1 MGSFLRW
8 VFIYFGLVLAVAFAT
23 LVLPSVLDRL
33 GQEGLARELMSP
45 QAMAAQFAKD
55 RDDAISKMAGK
66 QREFA
71 SRSAQ
76 DVKNLLKEA
85 YERRDSLD
93 KQLQDPPGLLA
104 SVSPREILERKQAE
118 LERAAVDGEIELLES
133 AARRH
138 LLETDLRA
146 KQGLAAQP
154 IREVAR
160 ACLDASQNL
169 AAFKARIPL
178 EQSAR
183 NLLFKDEARLQ
194 AEMKETCDRY
204 GRAKATV
211 VNALNEL
218 EQAKAK
224 LGLAA
229 SDYASAGERADA
241 AVAGVILKPTRT
253 YSSILLTAGL
263 LLVAILATP
272 LLIRLFFYFV
282 LAPFAQRRPAIRL
295 RPELAFS
302 PPSLAQASATS
313 GPITLQAGEALLV
326 RQGYL
331 QSTSTQ
337 GAKRTRALLDWRHPF
352 SSLASGLSFLTQIVG
367 DGETTTI
374 SAVRDP
380 HAEVAVLRLSE
391 ASACVLHPRALVA
404 VVQPADRPLRIT
416 SHWRLFSLHAWL
428 TLQLRYLVFH
438 GPSQLVLKGGRGVRV
453 ERAESGRLFGPD
465 QLVGF
470 SPDLSYTVT
479 RTETFWPYFLGH
491 EALFKDRVDA
501 GSGILIIEE
510 APMGGGRN
518 GPRKGLE
525 GAFDVFLKAFGV

>member
-1 MGSFLRW
+1 MFGKAL
-8 VFIYFGLVLAVAFAT
+8 IYLGLVLAVAFAT

-45 QAMAAQFAKD
+45 KAMAAQFAKD
-55 RDDAISKMAGK
+55 RDDAISKVAGK

-104 SVSPREILERKQAE
+104 SVSPREILKRKQAE
-118 LERAAVDGEIELLES
+118 LDRAVVDGESELLES

-138 LLETDLRA
+138 LLETDLQD
-146 KQGLAAQP
+146 KQGLASQP

-160 ACLDASQNL
+160 ACLAASQNL

-194 AEMKETCDRY
+194 AEMKETCERY

-229 SDYASAGERADA
+229 SDYATAGERAEA

-253 YSSILLTAGL
+253 YSSILVTAGL
-263 LLVAILATP
+263 LLVAILAIP
-272 LLIRLFFYFV
+272 LLIRLLFYFV

-295 RPELAFS
+295 RPELPFS

-313 GPITLQAGEALLV
+313 APITLQAGEALLV

-331 QSTSTQ
+331 QSTSTE

-367 DGETTTI
+367 DGEMTTI

-380 HAEVAVLRLSE
+380 LAEVAVLRLSE
-391 ASACVLHPRALVA
+391 TSACVLHPRALVA

-428 TLQLRYLVFH
+428 TLQLRYLMFH
-438 GPSQLVLKGGRGVRV
+438 GPGQLVLKGGRGIRV

-479 RTETFWPYFLGH
+479 RTETFWPYFLGQ

-501 GSGILIIEE
+501 GGGILIIEE
-510 APMGGGRN
+510 APMVGGRR
-518 GPRKGLE
+518 GGRKGLE